1 MRSRSLPSAFGRRC
15 NRVERRVTTGEDQ
28 RLLQEL
34 TAAMG
39 EGRPVVLATVVS
51 TKRSVPRHAGTKML
65 VYADGSLRGTVGGGA
80 MESRVIDAAH
90 DSMATGR
97 TQLLSYEL
105 LDPERGDP
113 GVCGGEV
120 QIYLEP
126 YMPPH
131 TVFVIGAGHVGKA
144 VVELAHWLGYR
155 TVISD
160 DRADRVTG
168 ETMPLADERIAGNVA
183 EALEA
188 HPVTADTSIV
198 VVTRDTGI
206 DVAAIPLLLATPARY
221 LGVMGSERRWLTTRR
236 QLVDRGVPEAD
247 LDRIQVP
254 VGIELG
260 AETVEEIAVSILSQ
274 VIRVTRTAPGSG
286 DAA

>member
-1 MRSRSLPSAFGRRC
+1 M
-15 NRVERRVTTGEDQ
+15 TTGEDQ

-39 EGRPVVLATVVS
+39 DGRPVALATVVA
-51 TKRSVPRHAGTKML
+51 TKRSVPRHAGNQDARL
-65 VYADGSLRGTVGGGA
+65 CRRVPEWDGRRWRHGEPGHRRRP
-80 MESRVIDAAH
+80 RVL
-90 DSMATGR
+90 ATGKTR
-97 TQLLSYEL
+97 LLSYDLVE
-105 LDPERGDP
+105 PERGDP

-131 TVFVIGAGHVGKA
+131 TVFVIGAGHIGKA

-155 TVISD
+155 TVVCD
-160 DRADRVTG
+160 DRADRVTP
-168 ETMPLADERIAGNVA
+168 EAMPLADERIAGSVA

-206 DVAAIPLLLATPARY
+206 DVAAIPLLLDTPARY

-236 QLVDRGVPEAD
+236 QLVDEGAAEAD
-247 LDRIQVP
+247 LQRIHVP

-260 AETVEEIAVSILSQ
+260 AETVEEIAVSILSE
-274 VIRVTRTAPGSG
+274 VIRETRTAPGSG
-286 DAA
+286 DAD

>member
-1 MRSRSLPSAFGRRC
+1 
-15 NRVERRVTTGEDQ
+15 VTTGEDQ
-28 RLLQEL
+28 RLLREL
-34 TAAMG
+34 TAAMR
-39 EGRPVVLATVVS
+39 EGRPVVLATVVA

-65 VYADGSLRGTVGGGA
+65 VYGDGSLSGTVGGGA
-80 MESRVIDAAH
+80 MESRVIEAARE
-90 DSMATGR
+90 ALAGR
-97 TQLLSYEL
+97 KTRLLSYNL
-105 LDPERGDP
+105 VDPDRGDP

-144 VVELAHWLGYR
+144 VVELAHWLGYH

-160 DRADRVTG
+160 DRADRVTA
-168 ETMPLADERIAGNVA
+168 EEMPLADERIGGSVTD
-183 EALEA
+183 ALEA

-221 LGVMGSERRWLTTRR
+221 LGVMGSERRWMTTRR
-236 QLVDRGVPEAD
+236 QLINGGVAEAD
-247 LDRIQVP
+247 LERIHVP

-260 AETVEEIAVSILSQ
+260 AETVEEIAVSILSE
-274 VIRVTRTAPGSG
+274 VIRETRSAPGPG
-286 DAA
+286 DVD